1 MRKILLV
8 MIFAVTL
15 LWGCNKQVVDFTYAY
30 EYAIVKLPNGKV
42 VEGKLQSWNDYEG
55 EQLQLV
61 IDGQTYLVNS
71 MNVVMMTHAPEAK
84 DE

>member
-8 MIFAVTL
+8 MVFVVTL

-30 EYAIVKLPNGKV
+30 EYAIVKLPNGKI

-71 MNVVMMTHAPEAK
+71 MNVVMMTHDPEAK
-84 DE
+84 R

>member
-1 MRKILLV
+1 MRKLLLV
-8 MIFAVTL
+8 MVFAATL
-15 LWGCNKQVVDFTYAY
+15 LCGCNKQVVDLTYAY
-30 EYAIVKLPNGKV
+30 EYAIVKLPDDNV

-71 MNVVMMTHAPEAK
+71 MNVVMMTHAPVEK
-84 DE
+84 